1 MNDNDLIKINTNLRN
16 EINNYKNILEKYDEK
31 TITLKEINA
40 QLVFRLDEQ
49 INMNE
54 TIKKELREVNSK
66 KFLLAK
72 SNHELMNKLDE
83 QVRLNE
89 EFSRINTI
97 LCEKL
102 IIITKNK
109 IKEEKQEFLLEKQ
122 QIKIEKLESILNE
135 QDIDDK
141 NMCKKIIKIK
151 NDLLEN

>member
-1 MNDNDLIKINTNLRN
+1 MSFIENELKN
-16 EINNYKNILEKYDEK
+16 EIKNYKHILEKYDEK

-54 TIKKELREVNSK
+54 TIKKELREANSN

-72 SNHELMNKLDE
+72 SNQELMNKLDE

-89 EFSRINTI
+89 EFSRINTV
-97 LCEKL
+97 LCQKL
-102 IIITKNK
+102 ITITENK
-109 IKEEKQEFLLEKQ
+109 IREEKQEFLIDDQ
-122 QIKIEKLESILNE
+122 QRQIKELQSKLNE
-135 QDIDDK
+135 QNIQDK
-141 NMCKKIIKIK
+141 NLYNKIIKIK

>member
-1 MNDNDLIKINTNLRN
+1 MSFIENELRN
-16 EINNYKNILEKYDEK
+16 EIKNYKNILEKYDEK

-54 TIKKELREVNSK
+54 TIKKELREANSN

-72 SNHELMNKLDE
+72 SNQELMNKLDE

-89 EFSRINTI
+89 EFSRINTV
-97 LCEKL
+97 LCQKL
-102 IIITKNK
+102 IIITENK
-109 IKEEKQEFLLEKQ
+109 IKEEKQEFLIDDQ
-122 QIKIEKLESILNE
+122 QRQIKELQSKLNE
-135 QDIDDK
+135 QDRQDK
-141 NMCKKIIKIK
+141 NMYNKIIKIK

>member
-1 MNDNDLIKINTNLRN
+1 MSFIENELRN
-16 EINNYKNILEKYDEK
+16 EIKNYKNILEKYYEK

-54 TIKKELREVNSK
+54 TIKKELREANSI

-72 SNHELMNKLDE
+72 SNQELMNKLDE

-89 EFSRINTI
+89 EFSRINTV
-97 LCEKL
+97 LCQKL
-102 IIITKNK
+102 IIITENK
-109 IKEEKQEFLLEKQ
+109 IKEEKQEFLIDDQ
-122 QIKIEKLESILNE
+122 QRQIKELQSKLNE
-135 QDIDDK
+135 QDRQDK
-141 NMCKKIIKIK
+141 NMYNKIIKIK